1 MTNTRVNT
9 KNVQIDRILA
19 LNDMIQSLNNS
30 MSGKDKGTKYM
41 FQNKW
46 SGLTR
51 DWLKASFHFMINF
64 KAHVMIS
71 TRPEFHAPK
80 ISNWI
85 SCHIYVLQNLHP
97 YSYLTYG
104 VMIFSKSKYRSQFQI
119 ANIQIVI
126 KLRPYTIYVY
136 ITLLLLIALTI
147 YMITTTGQLTNI
159 GTWEVKTGET
169 DKTMVIILICST

>member
-1 MTNTRVNT
+1 M
-9 KNVQIDRILA
+9 
-19 LNDMIQSLNNS
+19 
-30 MSGKDKGTKYM
+30 
-41 FQNKW
+41 
-46 SGLTR
+46 
-51 DWLKASFHFMINF
+51 
-64 KAHVMIS
+64 
-71 TRPEFHAPK
+71 
-80 ISNWI
+80 
-85 SCHIYVLQNLHP
+85 LQNLHP

-159 GTWEVKTGET
+159 GT
-169 DKTMVIILICST
+169 